1 VRLHL
6 VQHGL
11 AAPEAEDPD
20 RPLTEQ
26 GVADVTQ
33 VAQYAVGQ
41 LGVGVNRI
49 IHSGKTRARQTAA
62 IWDRVLQCGVLEAD
76 GLAPNDDPMIW
87 AERVATETSDL
98 MLVGHLPHLGR
109 LASLLLA
116 GSSESGEVRFRPGAL
131 VQLETTDAGW
141 ELTLLLPPA
150 RA

>member
-11 AAPEAEDPD
+11 AVPEAEDPD

-33 VAQYAVGQ
+33 VVQYAVGQ
-41 LGVGVNRI
+41 LGVPVARI
-49 IHSGKTRARQTAA
+49 VHSGKTRARQTAA
-62 IWDRVLQCGVLEAD
+62 IWDRALHCGVAEAD
-76 GLAPNDDPMIW
+76 GLAPNDNPMIW

-109 LASLLLA
+109 LTSLLLA
-116 GSSESGEVRFRPGAL
+116 GDSESGVVRFRPGAL

>member
-11 AAPEAEDPD
+11 AVPEAEDPD

-33 VAQYAVGQ
+33 VAQYAVGL
-41 LGVGVNRI
+41 LGVRVARI
-49 IHSGKTRARQTAA
+49 VHSGKTRARQTAA
-62 IWDRVLQCGVLEAD
+62 IWDRALHCGVVEAD

-116 GSSESGEVRFRPGAL
+116 GVSESGEVRFCPGAL